1 MVGEARRSGPLGVTV
16 AAMAADT
23 PEQDIRQQAE
33 EQKDQV
39 LQREGLEKELMEEDR
54 SEVGERLD
62 DVE

>member
-1 MVGEARRSGPLGVTV
+1 
-16 AAMAADT
+16 MAADT

>member
-1 MVGEARRSGPLGVTV
+1 
-16 AAMAADT
+16 MAADT

-33 EQKDQV
+33 EQQDQV
-39 LQREGLEKELMEEDR
+39 LQREGLEKELMDEDR